1 MTKEIEI
8 ANYLTR
14 VLNPVNENTRT
25 IERGSSL
32 TKKTTK
38 KTTGGMTNGKKA
50 AIAGGGVGGTAAIV
64 TGIVLL

>member
-25 IERGSSL
+25 IERSSSL

-38 KTTGGMTNGKKA
+38 KTTGMTNGKKA

>member
-25 IERGSSL
+25 IERNSSI
-32 TKKTTK
+32 TKKTT